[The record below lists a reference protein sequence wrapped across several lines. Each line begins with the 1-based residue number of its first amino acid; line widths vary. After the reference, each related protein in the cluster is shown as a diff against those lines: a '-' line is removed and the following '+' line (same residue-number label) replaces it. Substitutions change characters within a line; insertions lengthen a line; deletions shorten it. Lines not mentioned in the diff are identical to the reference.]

1 MLISF
6 SANAQ
11 KAVKPVS
18 GLEETI
24 CDPLR
29 VLLCTESLQGVTE
42 KCIAEAHFGG
52 ARKRDDSGNVK
63 LVAAEKKLWLKKFGS
78 MVRAQPMDIAEPAK
92 KKLQICSM
100 ASPKKAMKAV
110 KKQSKE

>member
-1 MLISF
+1 MLRSF

-29 VLLCTESLQGVTE
+29 VLLCTESLQYITD

-52 ARKRDDSGNVK
+52 ARKRDGSGNVK

-92 KKLQICSM
+92 KKLRICSM
-100 ASPKKAMKAV
+100 ASPKAM